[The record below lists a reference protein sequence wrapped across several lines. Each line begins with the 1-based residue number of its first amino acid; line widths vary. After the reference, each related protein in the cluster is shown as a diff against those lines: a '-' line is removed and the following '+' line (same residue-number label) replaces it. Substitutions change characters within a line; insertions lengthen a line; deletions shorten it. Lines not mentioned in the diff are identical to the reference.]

1 MTPGTISVDIID
13 DYLYIHWIYIRSEDP
28 EIYTP
33 IITGAFEKYIK
44 NYRMNGYLNI
54 LLYVQIALSGICL
67 YRIIRGPTIPD
78 RMVGIDI
85 FGILVVGICAIIS
98 IQTERSFILDIG
110 IAWIILSFL
119 GTLTLAKYL
128 TGKKLNE

>member
-1 MTPGTISVDIID
+1 MI
-13 DYLYIHWIYIRSEDP
+13 
-28 EIYTP
+28 
-33 IITGAFEKYIK
+33 
-44 NYRMNGYLNI
+44 NYLNI
-54 LLYVQIALSGICL
+54 LLYIQIGISVTCL

-78 RMVGIDI
+78 RMVGADI

-98 IQTERSFILDIG
+98 IQTEKSFILDIG
-110 IAWIILSFL
+110 IAWIILSFI

>member
-1 MTPGTISVDIID
+1 MST
-13 DYLYIHWIYIRSEDP
+13 W
-28 EIYTP
+28 
-33 IITGAFEKYIK
+33 
-44 NYRMNGYLNI
+44 LNI
-54 LLYVQIALSGICL
+54 LLYTQIGLSVICL

-78 RMVGIDI
+78 RMVGVDI
-85 FGILVVGICAIIS
+85 FGILVVGICAIIA

-110 IAWIILSFL
+110 IAWIILSFI

>member
-1 MTPGTISVDIID
+1 
-13 DYLYIHWIYIRSEDP
+13 
-28 EIYTP
+28 
-33 IITGAFEKYIK
+33 
-44 NYRMNGYLNI
+44 MNEFLDI
-54 LLYVQIALSGICL
+54 LLYIQIALSGICL

-78 RMVGIDI
+78 RMVGVDI
-85 FGILVVGICAIIS
+85 FGILVVGVCAIIT

-110 IAWIILSFL
+110 IAWIILSFI